1 MSRILRRPMF
11 RGGPVDSRGSGITS
25 GLADTSKPKRGLVD
39 EPGGYAGISMS
50 GIPSGEF
57 NRIFNTSPTP
67 RGPIKITGISEVG
80 GTSGQQI
87 LNEATQKTDRM
98 FNLGQKVRGAGIASL
113 PYLAAAAPVATV
125 SGLAY
130 MNRPKTVEA
139 LQYMKEMSKSGVTDE
154 TAGDN
159 YTQYAEEFKKL
170 NDVTKYT
177 PLKESKVGLFSSQE
191 EIAKDIEDRDMT
203 EFEKQTK
210 EDLTANVRPGETAIE
225 AIFREGKEKAK
236 IRDVIENPTEPTKE
250 DIQSELEKDKELF
263 KELLGADKA
272 RSRDIGDMLA
282 SASASFL
289 GTGQVKEGFAEFMA
303 NQAKSGPSRTEKL
316 NQTAAGLAINDYIA
330 GRRSKESLD
339 ELLAKTKFGVDY
351 QAEVAGRATAVL
363 GGENPEDW
371 LRDLRN
377 VASRTRDKQI
387 TDTDVIKTTL
397 FERYKTPVN
406 VKSFPKKTIESIVNQ
421 NAGDLSVGY
430 NIVTSK
436 DGKYIIE
443 KKQNGES
450 SIKINLPIT

>member
-1 MSRILRRPMF
+1 
-11 RGGPVDSRGSGITS
+11 
-25 GLADTSKPKRGLVD
+25 
-39 EPGGYAGISMS
+39 
-50 GIPSGEF
+50 
-57 NRIFNTSPTP
+57 
-67 RGPIKITGISEVG
+67 
-80 GTSGQQI
+80 
-87 LNEATQKTDRM
+87 
-98 FNLGQKVRGAGIASL
+98 
-113 PYLAAAAPVATV
+113 
-125 SGLAY
+125 
-130 MNRPKTVEA
+130 
-139 LQYMKEMSKSGVTDE
+139 MKEMSKSGVTDE

-236 IRDVIENPTEPTKE
+236 IRDAIENPTEPTKE

-330 GRRSKESLD
+330 GRTSKRDLETI
-339 ELLAKTKFGVDY
+339 LAKTKFGVDY
-351 QAEVAGRATAVL
+351 SLGAQAAAKDLTTKSWVKALGSRAEEL
-363 GGENPEDW
+363 KMSEGKNE
-371 LRDLRN
+371 
-377 VASRTRDKQI
+377 
-387 TDTDVIKTTL
+387 VIKSTL
-397 FERYKTPVN
+397 FQKFEKPAYVIMGFENKPYIDI
-406 VKSFPKKTIESIVNQ
+406 KSENLK
-421 NAGDLSVGY
+421 VGF
-430 NIVTSK
+430 NIVPYNG
-436 DGKYIIE
+436 GKIIIE
-443 KKQNGES
+443 KFSDGSVKPR
-450 SIKINLPIT
+450 IDLPVS